1 MTDVEGYT
9 SESEQVEALRKWWKD
24 NGKSLILGLA
34 LGLAG
39 LAGYRYWD
47 DTRNLKAESASVNY
61 EQYLALIEKKSLDD
75 ARKAGQTILD
85 NYADSTY
92 ARLTAL
98 LMAKSEITEG
108 KTDAARQRLQWVLDH
123 PGKDHLEAVA
133 RARLAQIALAE
144 GKADEAWRL
153 LEQGGITK
161 GDDYAEL
168 QGDILAAR
176 GKHSEAVT
184 LYQKAQQQ
192 ALASGGNPAVLELKL
207 ERLGHAG
214 DGA

>member
-1 MTDVEGYT
+1 MEGYS
-9 SESEQVEALRKWWKD
+9 SESEQVEVIRKWWKD
-24 NGKSLILGLA
+24 NGKSLLLGLA
-34 LGLAG
+34 LGLSG

-61 EQYLALIEKKSLDD
+61 EQFLALTEKKSMDD

-85 NYADSTY
+85 NYADTTY

-98 LMAKSEITEG
+98 LLAKTEITDG
-108 KTDAARQRLQWVLDH
+108 KPDAAKQRLQWVLDH

-133 RARLAQIALAE
+133 RSRLAQLALAE
-144 GKADEAWRL
+144 GKADDAWRL
-153 LEQGGITK
+153 LEQGGLAT
-161 GDDYAEL
+161 GEDYAEL
-168 QGDILAAR
+168 QGDILAAQ
-176 GKHSEAVT
+176 GKSDEAVARY
-184 LYQKAQQQ
+184 LKAQQQ

-207 ERLGHAG
+207 ERLGHTG

>member
-1 MTDVEGYT
+1 MEGYT

-24 NGKSLILGLA
+24 NGKSLMLGLA

-61 EQYLALIEKKSLDD
+61 EQFLALVEKKSLDD

-98 LMAKSEITEG
+98 LMAKSEISDG
-108 KTDAARQRLQWVLDH
+108 KMDAAKQRLQWVLDH

-144 GKADEAWRL
+144 GKADEAWSL
-153 LEQGGITK
+153 LEKGGITK

-176 GKHSEAVT
+176 GKSAEAVT

>member
-1 MTDVEGYT
+1 MEGYT
-9 SESEQVEALRKWWKD
+9 SESEQVEALRKWWQD

-34 LGLAG
+34 IGLAG

-47 DTRNLKAESASVNY
+47 DTRNLKAESASINY
-61 EQYLALIEKKSLDD
+61 AQFLALVEKKSTDD
-75 ARKAGQTILD
+75 ARKAGQTILE

-98 LMAKSEITEG
+98 LMAKSAIMDG
-108 KTDAARQRLQWVLDH
+108 KTDAGRQHLQWVLDH
-123 PGKDHLEAVA
+123 PGDDHLEAVA
-133 RARLAQIALAE
+133 RARLAQLALAE
-144 GKADEAWRL
+144 GKADAAWTL

-161 GDDYAEL
+161 GEDYAEL

-176 GKHSEAVT
+176 GKPQEAIA
-184 LYQKAQQQ
+184 LYLKAQEQ
-192 ALASGGNPAVLELKL
+192 ALAGGGNPAVLELKL